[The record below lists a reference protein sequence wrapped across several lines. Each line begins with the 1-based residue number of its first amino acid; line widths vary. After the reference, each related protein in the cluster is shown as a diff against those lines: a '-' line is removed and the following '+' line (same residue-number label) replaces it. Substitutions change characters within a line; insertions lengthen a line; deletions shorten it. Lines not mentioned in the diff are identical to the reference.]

1 MTQGIKISRRTLAGA
16 TASAAF
22 TCSLATM
29 PDMARAAQERG
40 DRISWQ
46 MCPRNCHDTCTLI
59 SHIRDGKI
67 VRVTGDPSNPVT
79 AGAPCVKGLTYPQYV
94 YAKERVLHPLKRVGK
109 KVKENG
115 SRSHGKKPMPRLPV
129 D

>member
-59 SHIRDGKI
+59 SHIRDGKTFVSPVI
-67 VRVTGDPSNPVT
+67 PPILLQQALRV
-79 AGAPCVKGLTYPQYV
+79 
-94 YAKERVLHPLKRVGK
+94 
-109 KVKENG
+109 
-115 SRSHGKKPMPRLPV
+115 
-129 D
+129 